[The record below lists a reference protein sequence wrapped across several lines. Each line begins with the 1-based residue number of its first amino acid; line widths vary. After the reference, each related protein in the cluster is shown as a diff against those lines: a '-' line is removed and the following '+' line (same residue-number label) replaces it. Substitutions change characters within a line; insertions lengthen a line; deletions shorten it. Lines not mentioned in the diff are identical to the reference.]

1 MAPCTIPTKLTN
13 QLKLTNISHHYV
25 ILVMF
30 NSYSSLQGI
39 QTKNI
44 RAKLS
49 NMGHTS
55 VQP

>member
-1 MAPCTIPTKLTN
+1 MAPCTVPTKLTN
-13 QLKLTNISHHYV
+13 QLKLTNISHHYAS
-25 ILVMF
+25 LVMF
-30 NSYSSLQGI
+30 NNYSSLYGI

-55 VQP
+55 RQP